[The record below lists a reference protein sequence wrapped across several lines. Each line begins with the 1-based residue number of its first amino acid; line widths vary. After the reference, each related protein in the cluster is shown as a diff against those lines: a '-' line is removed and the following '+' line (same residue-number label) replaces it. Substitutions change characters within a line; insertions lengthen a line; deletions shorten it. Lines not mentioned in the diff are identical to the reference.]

1 MLANFLKLE
10 QRAGRKLIEKLL
22 LKRIRKT
29 RGEKGTKD
37 NKGEEVGK
45 RSRKN
50 S

>member
-10 QRAGRKLIEKLL
+10 QRAGRKLIEKLS

-37 NKGEEVGK
+37 TKV
-45 RSRKN
+45 RK
-50 S
+50 